1 MHFPFVR
8 EYQSEPHSERHAQ
21 QPNAELLKRTVTH
34 FRHHYSAEFSKL
46 VVDTIF
52 HALTRETNQVEINKT
67 YVRRPEM
74 LCITAGKGECVR
86 KVVGGH
92 RSC

>member
-21 QPNAELLKRTVTH
+21 QPNAELLRRTVTH
-34 FRHHYSAEFSKL
+34 FRHHYSAECSKF

-67 YVRRPEM
+67 YVCHPEM
-74 LCITAGKGECVR
+74 LCITAGRGSVR

-92 RSC
+92 LSC